1 MLMKTLS
8 QKTAAETS
16 APTLSPLLEVAG
28 LDVFLLD
35 AVTGQH
41 RQILNRIDLRIL
53 PEQIVGLTG
62 SSGSGKSTLA
72 LAVAGLLPG
81 ASEISAS
88 RWSLFGRDAASSD
101 WPATRL
107 SARRLKARFGP
118 VRPTSMFFISQDARS
133 SLVPYRSVQWH
144 LRRASEAAGKASSV
158 TDDAAL
164 LGRLGFAD
172 PADFLPRFPR
182 AMSSGECQRIQFAM
196 ACRLAPRLLVADE
209 PFASVDPAI
218 ARRLNAELRAFTT
231 NGRSLLLISH
241 DLPAL
246 RATAD
251 RVAILHEGR
260 VVEEGPSAEVLDESR
275 NHHPHTADLLRSASN
290 VPYPALSNV
299 SSPDA
304 APQSNVVLCRATGI
318 SKSFA
323 AASPPGGPPR
333 PQVLSNRSLVLHRG
347 RRVGLHGRSGIGKT
361 TLARVL
367 LGLLD
372 ADSGTIERF
381 PEDPHPWLQDFN
393 RKPGEQLS
401 HGMRAIRR
409 LIELLAPKA
418 EDSGCERK
426 AELWRRMQLAYQ
438 DTDLVFDPAS
448 TVGESLSQVIRAHRP
463 ELTSRDAWSIA
474 GDLLTRFHLPLR
486 LLLSPPRQLSGGE
499 RRRAAIARTLAAL
512 GFPRTPADR
521 VTATTPSPHEDRIL
535 ILDEPTVGID
545 VFLQATLAET
555 LLQAQAE
562 LNLTYL
568 VISHDRTFVQRF
580 CNEVIEWDRP

>member
-1 MLMKTLS
+1 MKTLS
-8 QKTAAETS
+8 RKTPARTS
-16 APTLSPLLEVAG
+16 APTASPLLEVAG
-28 LDVFLLD
+28 LDVYLLD

-81 ASEISAS
+81 ASKLSAS
-88 RWSLFGRDAASSD
+88 RWTLFGRDVASSSR
-101 WPATRL
+101 PATRL
-107 SARRLKARFGP
+107 SARRLKARFGR
-118 VRPTSMFFISQDARS
+118 VLPTSMFFISQDARS

-158 TDDAAL
+158 TEDLAL
-164 LGRLGFAD
+164 LGRLGFSD

-209 PFASVDPAI
+209 PFASVDPVL
-218 ARRLNAELRAFTT
+218 ARRLTAELKAFTT

-241 DLPAL
+241 DIPAL
-246 RATAD
+246 RATAH
-251 RVAILHEGR
+251 RVAILHDGR
-260 VVEEGPSAEVLDESR
+260 VVEVGPSDEVLDASR
-275 NHHPHTADLLRSASN
+275 AHHAHTADLLRSSSN

-299 SSPDA
+299 SGLDS
-304 APQSNVVLCRATGI
+304 APESQVILCRATDV

-323 AASPPGGPPR
+323 PASAPGGPPR
-333 PQVLSNRSLVLHRG
+333 PQVLSNRSLILHRG
-347 RRVGLHGRSGIGKT
+347 RRVGLHGRNGIGKT

-372 ADSGTIERF
+372 ADSGTVERF
-381 PEDPHPWLQDFN
+381 PEDPHPWMQDFDQ
-393 RKPGEQLS
+393 KAGEQS
-401 HGMRAIRR
+401 PRGFRAFRR
-409 LIELLAPKA
+409 LAALLIPKA
-418 EDSGCERK
+418 EDSRCERK
-426 AELWRRMQLAYQ
+426 ADLWRRMQLAYQ

-448 TVGESLSQVIRAHRP
+448 TVGQSLSQVLRARRP
-463 ELTSRDAWSIA
+463 ELTTRDAWSVA
-474 GDLLTRFHLPLR
+474 GELLSRFHLPLR

-512 GFPRTPADR
+512 GFPRTPADQ
-521 VTATTPSPHEDRIL
+521 VAATTPPPHEDRIL

-580 CNEVIEWDRP
+580 CNEVIVWDRP